1 MHYFDRTIGAHCT
14 LRSDCSPRRWSR
26 YRRWFVES
34 LFVVVVVEN
43 GNCCQVH
50 RVIHKLQ
57 VEIERVEYAGIGG
70 VKCKGE
76 LTFEIR
82 GIDAESSTCADQI
95 RCLGGV

>member
-1 MHYFDRTIGAHCT
+1 M
-14 LRSDCSPRRWSR
+14 
-26 YRRWFVES
+26 
-34 LFVVVVVEN
+34 
-43 GNCCQVH
+43 
-50 RVIHKLQ
+50 IHKLQ

-82 GIDAESSTCADQI
+82 GIDAESCTCADQI